1 MLREPFYFRGAIQ
14 ISPNLSSLTWRYRLL
29 FKEKAKWGKRM
40 HEWIL
45 LFNTLSVSF
54 RAKRHF
60 KFLLKLMSI
69 FCQCKA
75 SSTSSAIHFSASFSN
90 PFKTKTYLR
99 NWNTLQKIL
108 IIRCYKNWTQGPQF
122 VHDLLLSPAL
132 WFFPFFKAFFKNQ
145 K

>member
-14 ISPNLSSLTWRYRLL
+14 ISPNLSSLTWRYCLL

-40 HEWIL
+40 HAWIL

-108 IIRCYKNWTQGPQF
+108 IIRCYKNWTQGP
-122 VHDLLLSPAL
+122 HICS
-132 WFFPFFKAFFKNQ
+132 WFIVITSSVIFSLF
-145 K
+145 